1 MQYRI
6 VDEAAAMELDQ
17 FKSTCLEH
25 RQRGREM
32 FTPHI
37 YEMAFLFAHPAR
49 DVGSPAVLLK

>member
-1 MQYRI
+1 
-6 VDEAAAMELDQ
+6 MELDQ